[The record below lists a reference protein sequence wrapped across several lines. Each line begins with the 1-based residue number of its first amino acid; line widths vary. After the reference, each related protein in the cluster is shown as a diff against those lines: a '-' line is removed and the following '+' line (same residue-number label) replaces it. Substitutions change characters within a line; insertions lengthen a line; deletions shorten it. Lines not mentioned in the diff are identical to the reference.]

1 MWIAAEVG
9 EAANQFFTIALLVL
23 CAPVLIAIGVGSSSC
38 FPWTSR
44 MWVEFMFPMDM
55 GITLLA
61 VVGLASAIYLG
72 TPPFWFLVALFTS
85 ALGLFFLPYDIDKF

>member
-1 MWIAAEVG
+1 LRHDMGMGMTWAWP
-9 EAANQFFTIALLVL
+9 FR
-23 CAPVLIAIGVGSSSC
+23 S
-38 FPWTSR
+38 TSR
-44 MWVEFMFPMDM
+44 EWVEFMFCMDM

-85 ALGLFFLPYDIDKF
+85 APGLFFMPFFREGLTPFRFHS